1 MALQE
6 NQLPHMEL
14 RVRSFGP
21 ESSRILNVKLE
32 VKLRINNLLILKT
45 VNIVLMLGNI
55 KDTVV
60 ITETLNIRS
69 TKVIRY

>member
-1 MALQE
+1 
-6 NQLPHMEL
+6 MEL